1 MEERLA
7 LVGSLIVAKKED
19 QIAAL
24 PLAQGILGKRW
35 SAGENV
41 PSFINSG
48 GQWHHRVLP
57 KKGLAHHGAAS
68 LASPVP
74 CIRRPQSPQQ
84 CPHPSLPPRAALAEP
99 PSANSLASGLRQRPS
114 LRNLLILFDGM
125 PACRPHEPW
134 FNPPGLRRGR
144 QEQRT
149 TRRVAQSHGAQPPA
163 AAGQSPQSGVGGCT
177 AVPAPRDPAVSCPRL
192 SLITPVSAW
201 GHVASSLCVVST
213 PDLPVSLLR
222 RRSSLGQGHSVP
234 AGSRLNPPHCDVKR
248 VTF

>member
-1 MEERLA
+1 MAPPRPPEERTGPSRCRLPRQPCA
-7 LVGSLIVAKKED
+7 LYPTATK
-19 QIAAL
+19 
-24 PLAQGILGKRW
+24 
-35 SAGENV
+35 
-41 PSFINSG
+41 
-48 GQWHHRVLP
+48 
-57 KKGLAHHGAAS
+57 
-68 LASPVP
+68 
-74 CIRRPQSPQQ
+74 
-84 CPHPSLPPRAALAEP
+84 
-99 PSANSLASGLRQRPS
+99 PSAVSPSVPASARSPRRTSLRQQPGSGLRQRPS